1 MVLYI
6 EESSVILF
14 AEVEE
19 SIILFAEVEN
29 EIVDLIDTNIAKGKR
44 GDTGATGATG
54 ATGSTGSTGLS
65 AYQLALNSGFVG
77 SEVQWRA
84 SLIGA
89 RGPSGYDGSD
99 ADASLWATFS
109 ANADVDI
116 DGFDINN
123 VNDLNISHVLKLAP
137 MAYASLPGS
146 PAAGMLATVN
156 DSDTDVWG
164 AAISGDSN
172 KVVLAFFNGIKWT
185 VMAK

>member
-1 MVLYI
+1 MVIYI
-6 EESSVILF
+6 EESKVILF
-14 AEVEE
+14 AEVEK
-19 SIILFAEVEN
+19 
-29 EIVDLIDTNIAKGKR
+29 EIGDLIDTNIAKGEK

-54 ATGSTGSTGLS
+54 ATGSTGSTGSTGLS

-84 SLIGA
+84 SLVGA

-137 MAYASLPGS
+137 MAYASLPES
-146 PAAGMLATVN
+146 PSVGTIAHIN
-156 DSDTDVWG
+156 DSDTNVWG
-164 AAISGDSN
+164 SPIAGDSS
-172 KVVLAFFNGIKWT
+172 KVVLAFFNGTYWT
-185 VMAK
+185 VMGK